1 MKTKIYTIALFISIL
16 SLVVFTSCSRS
27 DFDHP
32 GPTGPSTLAVLLN
45 LSASPNVLYAGTTRG
60 TTTIT
65 ATLKKFDGV
74 PLANKSIHFEVVD
87 SVGTRAYIGFLDN
100 QQTVLTETTDSSGN
114 ISFTYSGPT
123 EQELIDLDMGSLDD
137 FKIYIYAYLAW
148 EGKDL
153 IAEQTPIM
161 ILKDIYDTIGPEDI
175 GFELQAFPNVLWCT
189 LERPESE
196 IRGIFTLKGIPL
208 SGKKV
213 FFKIMSGPGEF
224 SDGYTK
230 TYAITDSSGVATIN
244 YVGPTN
250 NELTL
255 DTIVYIQG
263 QPETDWTHTE
273 PPPGYDPEEGEEYF
287 YIYKEIGIRLIKG
300 HN

>member
-16 SLVVFTSCSRS
+16 SLTVFTSCSRS
-27 DFDHP
+27 DFDQP

-45 LSASPNVLYAGTTRG
+45 LSASPNVLYAGPTRE

-65 ATLKKFDGV
+65 ATLTKFDGV
-74 PLANKSIHFEVVD
+74 PLANKTIHFEIVD
-87 SVGTRAYIGFLDN
+87 SAGTRAYVGFLDN
-100 QQTVLTETTDSSGN
+100 QQTVLTKTTDSSGN

-123 EQELIDLDMGSLDD
+123 EQELIDLDLGSLDD

-153 IAEQTPIM
+153 IGEQTPIM
-161 ILKDIYDTIGPEDI
+161 ILKDIYTKPDI

-196 IRGIFTLKGIPL
+196 IRGIFTMNGIPL
-208 SGKKV
+208 TGKKV
-213 FFKIMSGPGEF
+213 FFKILSGPGEF
-224 SDGYTK
+224 SDGFTK
-230 TYAITDSSGVATIN
+230 TYAITDSNGIATVTYI
-244 YVGPTN
+244 GPTKD
-250 NELTL
+250 ELTF
-255 DTIVYIQG
+255 DTFVTIQG
-263 QPETDWTHTE
+263 HPETDWLHVE
-273 PPPGYDPEEGEEYF
+273 PPAGYDPEEGEDYF
-287 YIYKEIGIRLIKG
+287 WIYKQMDIRLIKG

>member
-1 MKTKIYTIALFISIL
+1 MKTKIYTTALFICIL
-16 SLVVFTSCSRS
+16 SLIIFTSCSRS
-27 DFDHP
+27 NFDHP
-32 GPTGPSTLAVLLN
+32 GPAGPSTLAVLLN
-45 LSASPNVLYAGTTRG
+45 LTASPNVLYAGPTRG

-74 PLANKSIHFEVVD
+74 PIANRSIHFEIVD
-87 SVGTRAYIGFLDN
+87 SVGTRAYVGFLDN
-100 QQTVLTETTDSSGN
+100 QQTVLTKNTNSNGN

-123 EQELIDLDMGSLDD
+123 EQELIDIGKGAEDD

-161 ILKDIYDTIGPEDI
+161 ILKDIYDIGPDDI

-196 IRGIFTLKGIPL
+196 IRGIFTLKGTPL
-208 SGKKV
+208 TGKKV
-213 FFKIMSGPGEF
+213 FFKILSGPGKF

-230 TYAITDSSGVATIN
+230 TYAITDSNGIATIN
-244 YVGPTN
+244 YVGPTK
-250 NELTL
+250 NELTI
-255 DTIVYIQG
+255 DTIVTIQG
-263 QPETDWTHTE
+263 QPETDWIHTE
-273 PPPGYDPEEGEEYF
+273 PPPGYDPEENEDYF
-287 YIYKEIGIRLIKG
+287 YIYKQLDIRLIKG
-300 HN
+300 NN

>member
-16 SLVVFTSCSRS
+16 SLVIFTSCSRS

-45 LSASPNVLYAGTTRG
+45 LSASPNVLYAGLTRE

-74 PLANKSIHFEVVD
+74 PLTNKTIHFEIVD
-87 SVGTRAYIGFLDN
+87 SAGTRAYVGFLDN
-100 QQTVLTETTDSSGN
+100 QQTVLTKTTDSSGN

-161 ILKDIYDTIGPEDI
+161 ILKDIYDTKPDI

-196 IRGIFTLKGIPL
+196 IRGIFTMNGIPIT
-208 SGKKV
+208 GKKV
-213 FFKIMSGPGEF
+213 FFKILSGPGKF
-224 SDGYTK
+224 SDGFTK
-230 TYAITDSSGVATIN
+230 TYAITDSNGVATIN
-244 YVGPTN
+244 YVGPTKD
-250 NELTL
+250 ELTI
-255 DTIVYIQG
+255 DTIVNIQG
-263 QPETDWTHTE
+263 QPETDWIHIE

-287 YIYKEIGIRLIKG
+287 FIYKELGIRLIKG

>member
-16 SLVVFTSCSRS
+16 SLVIFTSCSRS

-45 LSASPNVLYAGTTRG
+45 LSASPNVLYAGLTRE

-74 PLANKSIHFEVVD
+74 PLTDKTIHFEIVN
-87 SVGTRAYIGFLDN
+87 SAGTRAYVGFLDN
-100 QQTVLTETTDSSGN
+100 QQTVLTKTTDSSGN

-161 ILKDIYDTIGPEDI
+161 ILKDIYDTKPDI

-196 IRGIFTLKGIPL
+196 IRGIFTMNGIPIT
-208 SGKKV
+208 GKKV
-213 FFKIMSGPGEF
+213 FFKILSGPGKF
-224 SDGYTK
+224 SDGFTK
-230 TYAITDSSGVATIN
+230 TYAITDSNGVATIN
-244 YVGPTN
+244 YVGPTKD
-250 NELTL
+250 ELTI
-255 DTIVYIQG
+255 DTIVNIQG
-263 QPETDWTHTE
+263 QPETDWIHIE

-287 YIYKEIGIRLIKG
+287 FIYKELGIRLIKG

>member
-1 MKTKIYTIALFISIL
+1 MKIKIYTIALFISIL
-16 SLVVFTSCSRS
+16 SLVLFNSCSRS

-45 LSASPNVLYAGTTRG
+45 LSASPNVLYAGPTGETS
-60 TTTIT
+60 TIT

-74 PLANKSIHFEVVD
+74 PLTNRSIHFEIVYSD
-87 SVGTRAYIGFLDN
+87 GTRANVGFLDN
-100 QQTVLTETTDSSGN
+100 QQTVLTKTTNSNGT

-123 EQELIDLDMGSLDD
+123 DQELIDLDMGSLDD

-161 ILKDIYDTIGPEDI
+161 ILKDVYDTIGPEDI

-196 IRGIFTLKGIPL
+196 IRGIFTMKGIPIT
-208 SGKKV
+208 GKKV
-213 FFKIMSGPGEF
+213 FFKILSGPGEF
-224 SDGYTK
+224 SDGFTK
-230 TYAITDSSGVATIN
+230 TYAITDSNGVATIN
-244 YVGPTN
+244 YIGPTKD
-250 NELTL
+250 ELTF
-255 DTIVYIQG
+255 DTIVTIQG
-263 QPETDWTHTE
+263 HPETDWIHVD
-273 PPPGYDPEEGEEYF
+273 PPPGYPPEEGEDYF
-287 YIYKEIGIRLIKG
+287 FIYKQMDIRLIKG